1 MQEQNYGFIFIF
13 IFKARPGLLSARIRM
28 SVQRDKWIL
37 A

>member
-1 MQEQNYGFIFIF
+1 MQEQNYGFIF
-13 IFKARPGLLSARIRM
+13 IFKARPGLLSARIRIRM

>member
-1 MQEQNYGFIFIF
+1 MQEQNYVFIF
-13 IFKARPGLLSARIRM
+13 IFKARPELLSARIRM

>member
-1 MQEQNYGFIFIF
+1 MQEQNYVFIF

>member
-1 MQEQNYGFIFIF
+1 MQEQNYGFIF

>member
-1 MQEQNYGFIFIF
+1 MQEQNYVF